1 MGLKLKKWRPVNNMT
16 KIAVSNLAWRESEDE
31 KVFDIMRNLNVLN
44 LEISPFRDASTL
56 PEAKKQFHNETSLLN
71 QYGIRVVAFQAL
83 MFRYPEISIFEDT
96 TARNKILKH
105 LRGVLEFLNQIGS
118 TVAVFGSPKNKIR
131 GALPHNKAI
140 GIAKDFFIQ
149 IAEQAKISNVIFCIE
164 PTPVAYGA
172 DFICSTQEAID
183 FVKKIN
189 HDFLKINLDIGSL
202 ILNREDVEKMIKE
215 NINYVGHVH
224 VSEPYLK
231 TINLNRTFHKS
242 IAKTLNDSKY
252 NGFVSIEMR
261 PSDKQNI
268 ENIFKVISFV
278 KNIYQ

>member
-1 MGLKLKKWRPVNNMT
+1 M

-31 KVFDIMRNLNVLN
+31 KIFNIMRDLNVLN
-44 LEISPFRDASTL
+44 MEISPFRDASTL
-56 PEAKKQFHNETSLLN
+56 PEAKEQFYNETSKLLN

-83 MFRYPEISIFEDT
+83 MYRYPEVSIFEGA

-105 LRGVLEFLNQIGS
+105 LRGVLEFLNQIGA
-118 TVAVFGSPKNKIR
+118 TVAVFGSPKNKIK
-131 GALPHNKAI
+131 GTLSNDEAMN
-140 GIAKDFFIQ
+140 IAKDFFIQ
-149 IAEQAKISNVIFCIE
+149 IAEQARLYNVIFCIE
-164 PTPVAYGA
+164 PTPTAYGA
-172 DFICSTQEAID
+172 DFICNTQEAVD
-183 FVKKIN
+183 FVKTIS
-189 HDFLKINLDIGSL
+189 HDSLKINLDIGSL
-202 ILNREDVEKMIKE
+202 ILNGEDIEKMINE
-215 NINYVGHVH
+215 NIGYVGHVH

-231 TINLNRTFHKS
+231 AINLEQPFHRS

>member
-1 MGLKLKKWRPVNNMT
+1 MT
-16 KIAVSNLAWRESEDE
+16 KIAISNLVWRKSEDE
-31 KVFDIMRNLNVLN
+31 KVFNIMRDLNVLN
-44 LEISPFRDASTL
+44 MEISPFRDASTL
-56 PEAKKQFHNETSLLN
+56 PEAKEQFYNETSKLLN
-71 QYGIRVVAFQAL
+71 QYGIRVAAFQAL
-83 MFRYPEISIFEDT
+83 MFRYPEVSIFEGA

-105 LRGVLEFLNQIGS
+105 LRGVLEFLNQIGA

-131 GALPHNKAI
+131 GTLPHNKAM
-140 GIAKDFFIQ
+140 GIAKDFFMQ
-149 IAEQAKISNVIFCIE
+149 IAEQARLYNVIFCIE

-183 FVKKIN
+183 FVKTIS

-202 ILNREDVEKMIKE
+202 ILNGEDVEKMINE

-231 TINLNRTFHKS
+231 AINLNRPFHKS
-242 IAKTLNDSKY
+242 IAKSLNDNNY
-252 NGFVSIEMR
+252 NELVSIEMR

-268 ENIFKVISFV
+268 ENIFKIISFI